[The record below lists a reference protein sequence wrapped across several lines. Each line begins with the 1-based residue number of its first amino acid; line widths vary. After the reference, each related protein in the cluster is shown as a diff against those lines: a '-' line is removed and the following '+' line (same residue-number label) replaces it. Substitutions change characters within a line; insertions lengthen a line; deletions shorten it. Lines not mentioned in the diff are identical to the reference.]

1 MYPDML
7 PPSRPA
13 RPSGSLMMLEEEH
26 NYHSSSSSRDVQ
38 IPVMLPSANESP
50 ELYDGKASSFITEN
64 DDNTLYQSSREDLTT
79 SNPTK
84 APNPFH
90 KPIRFW
96 LIFGSLMAVTC
107 LTAVDMTIISTTLPT
122 IVEDLPASNISGSWV
137 TSSFLLTTT
146 AFQPFMGGLSDV
158 VGRRI
163 AIVIAVFL
171 FMGGSALA
179 AKAETMLI
187 LVIGR
192 GVQGIG
198 GGGIQT
204 IAEIVLSDLTT
215 LRERGIF
222 VGLVSLVFAVAT
234 FIAPVLGG
242 FFSEHN
248 WRLVF
253 WINLPIGAVSLALI
267 IPTMKLKTP
276 TMPFWAKIHRMDIGA
291 NLILLASVVAILIAL
306 TEGGITHPWSSW
318 KIWVPFTTGW
328 LGMILFFAIEFIPN
342 RFSPDPVLP
351 RRLFANRTAATCFLM
366 TFIHGLLTYGLIYLL
381 PIYFQS
387 VKSSS
392 PLRSAVQ
399 IFPATAPG
407 PFSAILAGILM
418 ASSGKYRLQI
428 WIWWSIT
435 LAGCG
440 LLCLLDSDTPTYQWV
455 LFQLVP
461 GFGVGALFTLTLPPI
476 QASLPVE
483 ELAHATATFAFCRSF
498 GSVWGIALGTNVFIS
513 VVNTKLANIQGL
525 SQIGLTGSTAL
536 GFTTNLQ
543 KLPEQ
548 FQLPAQ
554 NAFMS
559 AIRTSIYVFCPAAF
573 LGLMISFFVDELPLP
588 DFNESQHGMQD
599 EVKKGK
605 AILDENCDKTTVIQM
620 HSQPTI
626 QRMNSFDPS
635 SEKKINFDT
644 MPNMMFTPAIPAH
657 HLRNRS
663 LQRMSTVDSIGSQY
677 TLQSITETL
686 YAERS
691 PYRSRYAL

>member
-1 MYPDML
+1 
-7 PPSRPA
+7 
-13 RPSGSLMMLEEEH
+13 
-26 NYHSSSSSRDVQ
+26 
-38 IPVMLPSANESP
+38 
-50 ELYDGKASSFITEN
+50 
-64 DDNTLYQSSREDLTT
+64 
-79 SNPTK
+79 
-84 APNPFH
+84 

-122 IVEDLPASNISGSWV
+122 IVEELPASNISGSWV

-163 AIVIAVFL
+163 AIVIAVLL

-192 GVQGIG
+192 GVQGVG

-222 VGLVSLVFAVAT
+222 VGLVSLIFAVST

-253 WINLPIGAVSLALI
+253 WINLPIGVVALALI

-291 NLILLASVVAILIAL
+291 NLILLASVVAILVAL

-318 KIWVPFTTGW
+318 RIWVPFTTGW

-351 RRLFANRTAATCFLM
+351 KRLFANRTAATCFLM
-366 TFIHGLLTYGLIYLL
+366 TFVHGLLTYGLIYLL

-387 VKSSS
+387 VKSAS
-392 PLRSAVQ
+392 PLHSAVQ

-418 ASSGKYRLQI
+418 ANSGKYRMQI

-440 LLCLLDSDTPTYQWV
+440 LLCLLDSNTPTYQWV

-513 VVNTKLANIQGL
+513 VVNTKLSQIQGL
-525 SQIGLTGSTAL
+525 AEFGLNGTTAL

-573 LGLMISFFVDELPLP
+573 IGLLISFFIDELPLP
-588 DFNESQHGMQD
+588 DFNES
-599 EVKKGK
+599 
-605 AILDENCDKTTVIQM
+605 
-620 HSQPTI
+620 
-626 QRMNSFDPS
+626 
-635 SEKKINFDT
+635 
-644 MPNMMFTPAIPAH
+644 
-657 HLRNRS
+657 
-663 LQRMSTVDSIGSQY
+663 
-677 TLQSITETL
+677 
-686 YAERS
+686 
-691 PYRSRYAL
+691 

>member
-13 RPSGSLMMLEEEH
+13 RPSESLMILNGE
-26 NYHSSSSSRDVQ
+26 NDFHSTTKGIDL
-38 IPVMLPSANESP
+38 PVMLSTANESSGLNSDKTP
-50 ELYDGKASSFITEN
+50 SYLSEN
-64 DDNTLYQSSREDLTT
+64 DDNTLYQASHDHLPSTNSS
-79 SNPTK
+79 K
-84 APNPFH
+84 APNPFC
-90 KPIRFW
+90 KPVRFW
-96 LIFGSLMAVTC
+96 LIFASLMAVTC

-122 IVEDLPASNISGSWV
+122 IVEELPASNISGSWV

-163 AIVIAVFL
+163 AIVIAVLL
-171 FMGGSALA
+171 FMGGSAVA

-187 LVIGR
+187 LVLGR

-222 VGLVSLVFAVAT
+222 VGLISLVFAVST

-242 FFSEHN
+242 FFSEHD

-253 WINLPIGAVSLALI
+253 WINLPIGAVSLILI
-267 IPTMKLKTP
+267 LPTMKLRTP

-306 TEGGITHPWSSW
+306 TEGGITHAWSSW
-318 KIWVPFTTGW
+318 RIWVPFTTGW

-366 TFIHGLLTYGLIYLL
+366 TFVHGLLTYGLIYLL

-387 VKSSS
+387 IKSAS
-392 PLRSAVQ
+392 PLHSAVQ

-407 PFSAILAGILM
+407 PFTAILAGILM

-440 LLCLLDSDTPTYQWV
+440 LLCLLDSNTPTYQWV

-513 VVNTKLANIQGL
+513 VVNSKLADIPGL
-525 SQIGLTGSTAL
+525 SQLGLTGSTAL

-543 KLPEQ
+543 KLPEP
-548 FQLPAQ
+548 FQAPAQ
-554 NAFMS
+554 DAFMS

-573 LGLMISFFVDELPLP
+573 LGLLISFFVDELPLP

-599 EVKKGK
+599 DQAPKLNAECQTDS
-605 AILDENCDKTTVIQM
+605 ANTTVILMQ
-620 HSQPTI
+620 SQSKT
-626 QRMNSFDPS
+626 QRKPSFASS
-635 SEKKINFDT
+635 SEEKINFDT
-644 MPNMMFTPAIPAH
+644 MPNMMFKPVIPAH

-663 LQRMSTVDSIGSQY
+663 LQRMSTADSIGSQY

-686 YAERS
+686 YAERT
-691 PYRSRYAL
+691 PYHSGYAL